1 MMSYTKKASEVRLYT
16 VHSPWTLTRVHAV
29 WISVCRIFTSFL
41 ISSAA
46 MSCRINYEVE
56 IQWPTHRSWPT
67 IALRTCPRF
76 MLAWSTVPIF
86 RMRSLL
92 FNCFNGMFFS
102 KRAFEKRCDEKIV
115 KRFLSPFN
123 CFPVAVDHDSKCTN
137 LPFSLIISYFP

>member
-1 MMSYTKKASEVRLYT
+1 MSHTKKASEICLDT
-16 VHSPWTLTRVHAV
+16 ASSPWALTRVHAV

-92 FNCFNGMFFS
+92 FNCFNGSFFG
-102 KRAFEKRCDEKIV
+102 KRAFEMRCDEKIV
-115 KRFLSPFN
+115 KRFLSPFYWS
-123 CFPVAVDHDSKCTN
+123 PVAVDHDSKCTH
-137 LPFSLIISYFP
+137 LQSSLIISSFP